1 MKRTTL
7 RVHGIVLVLFLITRT
22 LAANDNA
29 TGLLARITL
38 PNGTSRT
45 LELEGVGCSISICSR
60 TVIKGQAKDGSLVE
74 IHLDTLAAIKRA
86 TSGGASFVLKNGTE
100 LHLSLLRD
108 FRVLYVANRAN
119 RQGVEKI
126 DLATV
131 KAIEFLR

>member
-7 RVHGIVLVLFLITRT
+7 RLHGIVLVLLLITLT

-29 TGLLARITL
+29 SGLLARITL

-45 LELEGVGCSISICSR
+45 VELEGVGCSISICSR
-60 TVIKGQAKDGSLVE
+60 TVIKGQAKSGSIME
-74 IHLDTLAAIKRA
+74 IQLDTLAAIKSTA
-86 TSGGASFVLKNGTE
+86 AGDSLFVSKDGTE
-100 LHLSLLRD
+100 RRLSLLRD